1 MRAFILRMKS
11 SILLS
16 NELILYLLQIVFSFL
31 FRAKYNHDKKKGT
44 INFNNF

>member
-1 MRAFILRMKS
+1 MHAFILRMKS

-16 NELILYLLQIVFSFL
+16 NELIPNLQIVFSFL

>member
-11 SILLS
+11 SILS
-16 NELILYLLQIVFSFL
+16 NELIPNLQIVFPFL